1 MATLQRL
8 TSATAVRVL
17 LATLPLAL
25 LLLIGAHFL
34 LQIFYGAAFVD
45 GANVIRILAVSQLLV
60 VALGPVG
67 VLLNM
72 TDHANASAK
81 AFGVGAVLN
90 IILNAILIPFYGME
104 GSAIATGASTLLVCC
119 IRWGMVRKRL
129 ALRPTCLGV

>member
-1 MATLQRL
+1 
-8 TSATAVRVL
+8 
-17 LATLPLAL
+17 LAL

-34 LQIFYGAAFVD
+34 LQIFYGAAFVE

-72 TDHANASAK
+72 TNHANASAK
-81 AFGVGAVLN
+81 AFGFGAVLN

-104 GSAIATGASTLLVCC
+104 GSAIATGVSTLLVCC
-119 IRWGMVRKRL
+119 VRWGMVRRRL
-129 ALRPTCLGV
+129 ALRPTCLGI